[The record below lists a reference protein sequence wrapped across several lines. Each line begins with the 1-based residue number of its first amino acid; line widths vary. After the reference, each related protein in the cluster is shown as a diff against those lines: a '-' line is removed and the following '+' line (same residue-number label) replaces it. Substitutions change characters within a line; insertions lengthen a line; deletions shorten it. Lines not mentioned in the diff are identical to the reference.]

1 MPIRYVKLAD
11 STKNDFVLTKSSP
24 FQLLSFSS
32 TTVPF
37 KIIISGNPSC
47 IRYGTTL
54 PLNETCNTFLPL
66 SFTDNILYMNIS
78 NGKSFNSNHKFSVY
92 ANSDNYILTQ
102 KNPLLIGCIDKCFE
116 LVSVVMEGEGRVIH
130 LGLG

>member
-1 MPIRYVKLAD
+1 MYLEEGNDILHSWSGMSQYEVDESSKFIYVGVKGEQEALYYIHFVVEVNQDLPIRYVKLAD

-54 PLNETCNTFLPL
+54 PLN
-66 SFTDNILYMNIS
+66 
-78 NGKSFNSNHKFSVY
+78 
-92 ANSDNYILTQ
+92 
-102 KNPLLIGCIDKCFE
+102 
-116 LVSVVMEGEGRVIH
+116 
-130 LGLG
+130 